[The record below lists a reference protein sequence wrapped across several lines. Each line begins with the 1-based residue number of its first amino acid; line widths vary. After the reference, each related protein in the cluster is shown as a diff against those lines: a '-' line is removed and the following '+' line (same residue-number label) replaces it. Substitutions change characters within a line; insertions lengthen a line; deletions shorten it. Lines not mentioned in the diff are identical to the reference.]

1 MSTQTPTC
9 TKCNS
14 TTEFAGVTRPSQ
26 TDETSYAVVWKCS
39 SCGGEVHDPCPLG
52 PIIPTPDSC
61 LSCGAEIA
69 SDAENGVCNC
79 GMNPA
84 QAEAALGVTKM
95 PTDPVDAAR
104 QAYESGMFRY
114 GLALLNKTVLA
125 DPTDEAAWLGKT
137 SFLESMKF
145 QAAHLAL
152 LEHLATLEIG
162 AARAIYGN
170 RLQQQGRH
178 EDAARHYKEFLAQM
192 PDHELAPQVVA
203 NLAVALGELGRP
215 KDADTHCE
223 AAIHQEPARICHYTN
238 YATML
243 AHQQRFGDAVA
254 TVDSGLVA
262 VPGIPARIHLLE
274 TRSMILSDMERGQDA
289 LLTIQ
294 QAIAL
299 GADSLRA
306 HFCLGRALALVGE
319 LGPAREEIGY
329 VLEQDPDNVFAQQAM
344 EALDK
349 ALKAP

>member
-1 MSTQTPTC
+1 MSTHTPTC
-9 TKCNS
+9 AKCNS
-14 TTEFAGVTRPSQ
+14 TTEFVGITRPSQ

-39 SCGGEVHDPCPLG
+39 SCEGEVHDPCPLG

-69 SDAENGVCNC
+69 SDTEDGACNC
-79 GMNPA
+79 GMSPA
-84 QAEAALGVTKM
+84 QAEAALGVSSM
-95 PTDPVDAAR
+95 PSDPVDAAH

-114 GLALLNKTVLA
+114 GLALLNKTVLT
-125 DPTDEAAWLGKT
+125 DPTNEEAWLGKA
-137 SFLESMKF
+137 SFLESMQF
-145 QAAHLAL
+145 QAAHLKL
-152 LEHLATLEIG
+152 LEHLVALGIG

-178 EDAARHYKEFLAQM
+178 EDAAENYREFLTEM

-203 NLAVALGELGRP
+203 NLAVALRKLGRS
-215 KDADTHCE
+215 KDADAHCQAE
-223 AAIHQEPARICHYTN
+223 IRKEPARICHYTN

-243 AHQQRFGDAVA
+243 AHQQRFKKAVA
-254 TVDSGLVA
+254 VVDSGLVA

-349 ALKAP
+349 ALKTP